1 MSVNQKQNRF
11 STAAAPETT
20 TTTTTMGAHLNLRL
34 TPRLALLGVFNPE
47 WAREI
52 HWDDDMNHVYA
63 LHVSATEV
71 KETGKKF
78 LGKYFLYGN
87 KAEWASSRKNPNSP
101 RLRGTNSRGVAKHA
115 YSCSWWCV

>member
-1 MSVNQKQNRF
+1 MAGRY
-11 STAAAPETT
+11 
-20 TTTTTMGAHLNLRL
+20 L
-34 TPRLALLGVFNPE
+34 PRLALLGVFNPE

-87 KAEWASSRKNPNSP
+87 VTERDTLTIYTLACA
-101 RLRGTNSRGVAKHA
+101 
-115 YSCSWWCV
+115 